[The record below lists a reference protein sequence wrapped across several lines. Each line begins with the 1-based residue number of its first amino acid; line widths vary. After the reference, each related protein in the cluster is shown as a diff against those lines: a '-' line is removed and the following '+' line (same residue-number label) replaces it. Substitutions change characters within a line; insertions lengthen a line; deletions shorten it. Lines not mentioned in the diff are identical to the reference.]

1 MLPGCSGSCKIDV
14 NNLLNKELV
23 GGGYRRLRLSF
34 SFAIRGLRECHPNI
48 DDRVL
53 IVGHSATN
61 PNKSAC
67 LVLGYRMHTIVITDN
82 DLLPITCRGH
92 DFL

>member
-1 MLPGCSGSCKIDV
+1 MQIDV
-14 NNLLNKELV
+14 NNLSNKELV

-34 SFAIRGLRECHPNI
+34 SFAIRGLRECHPNN
-48 DDRVL
+48 DDKVL
-53 IVGHSATN
+53 NVDHSATN

-67 LVLGYRMHTIVITDN
+67 LVLSYIMHTIVITDN
-82 DLLPITCRGH
+82 DQLLITSRGH